1 MKELRRKMR
10 YCFKDFLVGLIF
22 LTVGC
27 TERSYN
33 SSNAIEKM
41 AQIYS
46 DLLASSLN
54 QPAADSLQALTAVL
68 QKHRITKEEFD
79 KRISDYEDK
88 PGAWFQIVN
97 SALQQLERA
106 DSTADPGRYRS
117 LPQKK

>member
-10 YCFKDFLVGLIF
+10 YCFKGLLVGLIF

-33 SSNAIEKM
+33 SSNTNEDIT
-41 AQIYS
+41 QIYS
-46 DLLASSLN
+46 DLLTSSIN
-54 QPAADSLQALTAVL
+54 QPASDSLQTLTAVL

-79 KRISDYEDK
+79 KRISGYESN

-117 LPQKK
+117 LPPKK